1 MRVVV
6 AGPGAIGSL
15 VGALLTEG
23 GLDVILLDR
32 DPERARRRSGGDIVL
47 RDPRGERR
55 IRLRSSARDTWAGE
69 IDLCIVCV
77 KAHQTEDLL
86 RRHDEVL
93 RRVRFVWTIQNG
105 IGPLETLQDALGA
118 GRVLGGATFQ
128 GAYFEPDGVLVHAA
142 RGRTFIGAPGPVS
155 PDPAPDLAEALARAN
170 LPVEAV
176 PDIRRVM
183 FEKFIVNVGINAL
196 AALLGGENGRILDSP
211 DALDILRQAVAEAVR
226 FAAARGVALDE
237 AEQIE
242 RVIAVVRDTARN
254 RNSLLSDLNA
264 GRRTEIDYLNGW
276 LADRADAPV
285 NRVLARLVRAMERQ
299 SRRS

>member
-15 VGALLTEG
+15 FSALLAEG
-23 GLDVILLDR
+23 GLEVVLLDR
-32 DPERARRRSGGDIVL
+32 DAARAARRASSDLIL
-47 RDPRGERR
+47 RDAKGERR
-55 IRLRSSARDTWAGE
+55 LRLAVTADSASLGPA
-69 IDLCIVCV
+69 DLCIVCV

-86 RRHDEVL
+86 RLHGEVL

-105 IGPLETLQDALGA
+105 IGPLETLQDSLGA

-128 GAYFEPDGVLVHAA
+128 GAYFERDGALVHAA
-142 RGRTFIGAPGPVS
+142 HGRTFIGAPGPVS
-155 PDPAPDLAEALARAN
+155 PDPAPALAEALARAN

-176 PDIRRVM
+176 PDIQRVM
-183 FEKFIVNVGINAL
+183 FEKFIVNIGINAL

-226 FAAARGVALDE
+226 FAAARGVRLDE
-237 AEQIE
+237 AGQIE
-242 RVIAVVRDTARN
+242 HVITVVQDTARN
-254 RNSLLSDLNA
+254 RNSLLSDLRA

-276 LADRADAPV
+276 LAERADAPV
-285 NRVLARLVRAMERQ
+285 NRVLAQLVRALERQ
-299 SRRS
+299 SRRP